1 MDTVTVVQHSIE
13 PLEGAVASQ
22 ETVQPAHSSLT
33 PTAGYSLYDMN
44 TATVTEQPI
53 EPLEGTDW
61 FDRMMN
67 ELSAEA
73 EIFNPWEDLHDLDE
87 ILGVANDD
95 SMELI
100 LKDFL

>member
-1 MDTVTVVQHSIE
+1 MPWHLGQTLWAFMAGIYYFRTLHTV
-13 PLEGAVASQ
+13 
-22 ETVQPAHSSLT
+22 
-33 PTAGYSLYDMN
+33 GYSLYDMN
-44 TATVTEQPI
+44 TTTVTEQPI
-53 EPLEGTDW
+53 EHLEGTDW

-95 SMELI
+95 SMELL